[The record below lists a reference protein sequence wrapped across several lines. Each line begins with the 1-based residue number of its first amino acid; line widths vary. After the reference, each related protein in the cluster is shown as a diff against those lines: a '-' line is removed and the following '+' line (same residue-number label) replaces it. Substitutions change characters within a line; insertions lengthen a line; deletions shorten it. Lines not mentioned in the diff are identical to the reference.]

1 MNSNESKIIEELY
14 LTFQIIILV
23 ILLNFYF
30 PLFAKT
36 ESGFMKIYSISY
48 GTYIFIKFSYFVYKH
63 YFLDKED
70 YTPLRILAIVDG
82 LFVGGFILIQQKN
95 GLNFYDLF
103 YIYLIIQVI
112 RYQYFKTIIFSC
124 WVGILH
130 FTLLLIEN
138 HTKTLEF
145 EFIISI
151 ITYFVINYIIAFTLK
166 EMNQL
171 RSEKHYYYEQVQK
184 KNNELEK
191 ISVTDYLTTL
201 NNYQSFYNYFNK
213 VKTKSV
219 KYKDQ
224 MCLTLIDIDNFKKIN
239 DTYGHIAG
247 DQVLREISRILKT
260 SIRET
265 DFVAR
270 YGGEEFAIVF
280 PNTELKEAIIVS
292 ERIRKNVEIY
302 GFQIGNK
309 KIQVTI
315 SLGTDALHPIKNE
328 EDEFNFIKKVDGLL
342 YLAKESGKNQVR
354 YIAK

>member
-1 MNSNESKIIEELY
+1 M
-14 LTFQIIILV
+14 
-23 ILLNFYF
+23 
-30 PLFAKT
+30 
-36 ESGFMKIYSISY
+36 
-48 GTYIFIKFSYFVYKH
+48 
-63 YFLDKED
+63 
-70 YTPLRILAIVDG
+70 
-82 LFVGGFILIQQKN
+82 
-95 GLNFYDLF
+95 
-103 YIYLIIQVI
+103 
-112 RYQYFKTIIFSC
+112 
-124 WVGILH
+124 
-130 FTLLLIEN
+130 IEN

-191 ISVTDYLTTL
+191 IAVTDYLTTL
-201 NNYQSFYNYFNK
+201 NNYQSFHNYFNK

-224 MCLTLIDIDNFKKIN
+224 MCLTLIDIDNFKIIN
-239 DTYGHIAG
+239 DTYGHVAG

-280 PNTELKEAIIVS
+280 PNTELKDKSNKTLNGMSSILKASKEQEISMGTNSEKYKEIGMIVL
-292 ERIRKNVEIY
+292 ETKLAVDGTKDLTEKIDLQKNEIRKVLTEMIEIAESNSKSTEESVANTEEQTATMNQLANTANQLLDLVKASEKQINV
-302 GFQIGNK
+302 FQI
-309 KIQVTI
+309 
-315 SLGTDALHPIKNE
+315 
-328 EDEFNFIKKVDGLL
+328 
-342 YLAKESGKNQVR
+342 
-354 YIAK
+354 